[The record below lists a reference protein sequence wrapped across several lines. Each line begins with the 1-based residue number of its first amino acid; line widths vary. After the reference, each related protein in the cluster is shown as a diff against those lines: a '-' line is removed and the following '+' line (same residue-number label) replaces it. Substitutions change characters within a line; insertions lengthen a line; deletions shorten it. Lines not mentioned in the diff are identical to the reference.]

1 MKFDTK
7 MQRMRD
13 RLDAI
18 TFVQR
23 PPTLSMKIIGAN
35 DPQPEFNQWELVVR
49 VEEKDPDLL
58 TEKSPKDLKKLTKQI
73 Y

>member
-23 PPTLSMKIIGAN
+23 PPTLSMKINGAD

-49 VEEKDPDLL
+49 IEEKDPDLL
-58 TEKSPKDLKKLTKQI
+58 TDKMPEVLEEDN
-73 Y
+73 

>member
-1 MKFDTK
+1 MKYETK
-7 MQRMRD
+7 VQRMRE

-23 PPTLSMKIIGAN
+23 PPTLSMKIIGAD

-49 VEEKDPDLL
+49 IEGKDPDLL
-58 TEKSPKDLKKLTKQI
+58 TEKMPEVLEEEN
-73 Y
+73 

>member
-23 PPTLSMKIIGAN
+23 PPPLSMKIIGAD

-49 VEEKDPDLL
+49 IEDKKD
-58 TEKSPKDLKKLTKQI
+58 T
-73 Y
+73 

>member
-7 MQRMRD
+7 MERMRN

-18 TFVQR
+18 TFVQQ

-35 DPQPEFNQWELVVR
+35 DPQPEPNQWELVVR
-49 VEEKDPDLL
+49 IEDKDTQELS
-58 TEKSPKDLKKLTKQI
+58 E
-73 Y
+73 